1 MSNGELQAKCESCG
15 TIYNYFELLNQVMY
29 PPHASTIEHKPGM
42 FSVPI
47 QCGKCHHIFYLD
59 LTDEQYTPF
68 SEQIVSILEAME
80 MDDEP
85 NWDDESHW
93 DDEFPH
99 DDDPSPPITSGELS
113 ENKLSQFKN
122 IIKSI
127 DKNLDVFERTNKI
140 REALPTII
148 DEPSSD
154 IEACFKL
161 VKDEFKLNDRGIEAF
176 KKDLNKIKA
185 ERELKKR
192 RNKYNDVIERYSTPP
207 KELSEQEKQEALT
220 YLKDPNLINNIS
232 RDIGL
237 AGEIVG
243 EEINKMMIYL
253 ASISRKFKK
262 PISLVIFGKSSSGK
276 SYLVNAI
283 EKFIPPEDKLILS
296 SSSARAFEYL
306 GDWLKHKFVLV
317 QEWEGLEGILPTIR
331 TLQSEGKLSRLV
343 TIQNPDDKTYKSVA
357 KSFECPC
364 SVVVTTTKEGIHNE
378 NSTRIFELYAD
389 DTVPQTQNVVRQ
401 TILKASIKHRNS
413 ENNKIKILNLHHNI
427 QRILEPIDVD
437 IPFAQHLSFPDRT
450 TRNRRDCERFMQLIK
465 TVAYLRQKQK
475 EIKYYNDV
483 KCIEADVYDYEIAYI
498 YGVPVISATL
508 DQISERSK
516 NVLRVCCSLMDDHI
530 QKGQQI
536 WFSVNQIQEKAPS
549 LGFDLDNRQDLYK
562 QLNALV
568 EHEYLDLNQPK
579 PKGTKYYTVIFNYV
593 RDQGGNIIN
602 IGTPETKDITTP
614 DFLKN
619 KLANT

>member
-1 MSNGELQAKCESCG
+1 MSNGELQAKCEICG
-15 TIYNYFELLNQVMY
+15 TSYKYDELLNQVMY

-80 MDDEP
+80 MNDEP

-127 DKNLDVFERTNKI
+127 DKNMDASERPNKI
-140 REALPTII
+140 REALSIMI

-161 VKDEFKLNDRGIEAF
+161 VKDEFGLTAREIEAF
-176 KKDLNKIKA
+176 RKDLNETKA
-185 ERELKKR
+185 ERKLDKS
-192 RNKYNDVIERYSTPP
+192 RNKYNDIIKRYSTPP
-207 KELSEQEKQEALT
+207 KELSEQEKQQALA

-237 AGEIVG
+237 AGEVVR
-243 EEINKMMIYL
+243 EETNKMMIYL
-253 ASISRKFKK
+253 AAISRKLKK

-276 SYLVNAI
+276 SYLANAI

-296 SSSARAFEYL
+296 SSSARAFEYH
-306 GDWLKHKFVLV
+306 GDCLKHKFVLV
-317 QEWEGLEGILPTIR
+317 QEWDGLESILPTIR

-343 TIQNPDDKTYKSVA
+343 TIKNPDDNTYKSVA

-389 DTVPQTQNVVRQ
+389 DTVAQTRNVVRK

-413 ENNKIKILNLHHNI
+413 ENDKIKILNLHHNI

-437 IPFAQHLSFPDRT
+437 IAFAQHLSFPART
-450 TRNRRDCERFMQLIK
+450 TRNRRDSERFMQLIK
-465 TVAYLRQKQK
+465 TVAFLRQKQK
-475 EIKYYNDV
+475 EIKYHNDV
-483 KCIEADVYDYEIAYI
+483 KYIEADLYDYETAYY
-498 YGVPVISATL
+498 YGLPVISATL

-530 QKGQQI
+530 QKGQQLL
-536 WFSVNQIQEKAPS
+536 FTVNQIQEKAPS
-549 LGFDLDNRQDLYK
+549 LGLDLGSRPDLYK

-568 EHEYLDLNQPK
+568 EYEYLDLNQPK
-579 PKGTKYYTVIFNYV
+579 PKGIKYYTVIFNYV

-602 IGTPETKDITTP
+602 METLETKDITTP
-614 DFLKN
+614 DSLKN
-619 KLANT
+619 KLAST